1 MRAHSATHCVCRQWH
16 QPLIMELQS
25 VLRCMRF
32 QWKNKLSRKYTGT
45 LKPACLLIMEK
56 PLTLFTEL
64 LVFMLITLCEYGN
77 CSQNI
82 KPTQI
87 TTLHSIW
94 STSIRT
100 RCTHEIQYLKFFFQK
115 INTAKLSS
123 ILYCTSFFSLSLS
136 LWKWTSR
143 RTCTV
148 VRNTKHTLYLFFSLS
163 KGVCLNKKNWGWRNG
178 MMS

>member
-1 MRAHSATHCVCRQWH
+1 MTPTPNYGVTQCTEVHETPAEKQA
-16 QPLIMELQS
+16 
-25 VLRCMRF
+25 
-32 QWKNKLSRKYTGT
+32 
-45 LKPACLLIMEK
+45 LKKIYRHTQACLFAYYGK

-87 TTLHSIW
+87 TKLHSNW
-94 STSIRT
+94 STSIHM
-100 RCTHEIQYLKFFFQK
+100 RCTIKKHNIFNFSFKKYTQLNCPQFFIVF
-115 INTAKLSS
+115 LF
-123 ILYCTSFFSLSLS
+123 LYFFPLSLS

-163 KGVCLNKKNWGWRNG
+163 KGACLKKPKNWRWRNG